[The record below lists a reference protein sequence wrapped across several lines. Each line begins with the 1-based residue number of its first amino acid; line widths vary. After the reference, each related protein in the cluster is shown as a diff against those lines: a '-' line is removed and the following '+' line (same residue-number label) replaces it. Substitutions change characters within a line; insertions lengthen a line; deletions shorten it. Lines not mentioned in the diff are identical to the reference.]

1 MTHLQ
6 TFQVFP
12 NTPKSLAFLEEL
24 SQNIWWCWN
33 YDAVELFRRIDTRLW
48 DKSGRNPLLFST
60 YLSQERLKELSEDK
74 SFLAHLNRVE
84 AHYKAIFS
92 PVPADTQQQ
101 DEAKQDE
108 KPGDIAYFSMEFG
121 IHESIPL
128 FAGGLGIL
136 AGDHLKASSDKA
148 MPLTGIGLLY
158 RHGYFRQ
165 FLSPEGWQQEEY
177 PEINF
182 FHLPVRR
189 ARDASGK
196 RIQISIDGPEG
207 KIIAAVWK
215 INVGRVALYLLDT
228 NLPEN
233 SPEIRDITS
242 RLYAGEDRVRLAQEV
257 LLGIGGMRA
266 LEALNIRPSVCHINE
281 GHAAFAG
288 LERLAQTMSEMKTDL
303 PAAMEIVP
311 RSTVFTTHTPV
322 PAGHDEFSAY
332 LVRPYLRC
340 FEERLGV
347 SVDEILSWGQ
357 SAPNPNGTVNMS
369 VLALRMSQYR
379 NGVSKLH
386 GKVARRM
393 WAHLWPDLPEK
404 EVPIS
409 SVTNGVH
416 IASWISNEN
425 ALLFDRYI
433 GPDWRLHPSSP
444 EVIRRIDDIYDE
456 ELWRAHEMSR
466 SRLIRTCRKL
476 MTEQYTRR
484 NAPKSVVK
492 EVESAL
498 DPDALTIGFSRRF
511 ASYKRAYL
519 LFSDTQRLK
528 NIITSETC
536 PVQFVFS
543 GKAHPRDNEGKGLIQ
558 RVVEFAR
565 NSEVRRRVVFI
576 ENYDIHI
583 ARHLVH
589 GADIWLNT
597 PRRPLEACGTSGMK
611 AAINGV
617 LNVSVLDG
625 WWCEGYSEE
634 RGWRIGNG
642 DEYSDHAYQDAVES
656 QALYNI
662 LENDVIPCFYE
673 RSGGG
678 LPNRWIKMMKA
689 SMKMGMQ
696 LFCSHRMVAEYESQF
711 YVPAA
716 NRYLELIADEAQGAK
731 KLATQRRRLKEM
743 WKNIRI
749 EPPKSDV
756 HRVFRVGE
764 SLPLT
769 AEVYLG
775 ELLPD
780 EVEVEFYYGFLKSV
794 DRIGS
799 GRAERMNMV
808 EGLGNG
814 KYLYACD
821 ISCRAPGRYAFT
833 ARVIPH
839 GDDWIK
845 FTPGFV
851 KWA

>member
-1 MTHLQ
+1 MTHIQ

-12 NTPKSLAFLEEL
+12 DIPKPLAFLEEL

-33 YDAVELFRRIDTRLW
+33 YDAVELFRRIDTRGW
-48 DKSGRNPLLFST
+48 DKAGRNPLLFST
-60 YLSQERLKELSEDK
+60 YLPQERLKELSEDK
-74 SFLAHLNRVE
+74 SFLAHLNRVRE
-84 AHYKAIFS
+84 NYHAIFA
-92 PVPADTQQQ
+92 PARPDAEYPDAREGQHT
-101 DEAKQDE
+101 E
-108 KPGDIAYFSMEFG
+108 IAYFSMEFG
-121 IHESIPL
+121 VHESIPL

-136 AGDHLKASSDKA
+136 AGDHLKAASDKA
-148 MPLTGIGLLY
+148 LPLVGVGLLY

-165 FLSPEGWQQEEY
+165 FLSTEGWQQEEY

-196 RIQISIDGPEG
+196 RIHISIEGPEG
-207 KIIAAVWK
+207 NIIAAVWR
-215 INVGRVALYLLDT
+215 IAVGRVPLFLLDT

-233 SPEIRDITS
+233 SPEIRNITS
-242 RLYAGEDRVRLAQEV
+242 RLYAGEDRIRLAQEV
-257 LLGIGGMRA
+257 LLGIGGLRA
-266 LEALNIRPSVCHINE
+266 LEAVNIKPMVCHINE
-281 GHAAFAG
+281 GHAAFVS
-288 LERLAQTMSEMKTDL
+288 LERLAQIISEMKVDL
-303 PAAMEIVP
+303 PTAMEIVP
-311 RSTVFTTHTPV
+311 RATVFTTHTPV
-322 PAGHDEFSAY
+322 PAGHDEFPAY
-332 LVRPYLRC
+332 LVRPYLNS
-340 FEERLGV
+340 FEKRLGV

-357 SAPNPNGTVNMS
+357 AVPNSNGPVNMS

-393 WAHLWPDLPEK
+393 WSHLWPDMPEK
-404 EVPIS
+404 EVPIK

-416 IASWISNEN
+416 IASWISHEN

-444 EVIRRIDDIYDE
+444 DIIRRIDDIYEE

-476 MTEQYTRR
+476 MIEQYTGR
-484 NAPKSVVK
+484 NAPKSVIK
-492 EVESAL
+492 ELEAAL

-511 ASYKRAYL
+511 ASYKRAHL
-519 LFSDTQRLK
+519 LFSDTRRLK
-528 NIITSETC
+528 NIITSKTC

-565 NSEVRRRVVFI
+565 DSEVRHRVVFI

-625 WWCEGYSEE
+625 WWCEGYSDTVE

-642 DEYSDHAYQDAVES
+642 EEYSDHAYQDAVES

-673 RSGGG
+673 RIGGG
-678 LPNRWIKMMKA
+678 LPSRWIKMMKA

-696 LFCSHRMVAEYESQF
+696 QFCSHRMVAEYESLF
-711 YVPAA
+711 YAPAA
-716 NRYLELIADEAQGAK
+716 NRYAELIADNAQGAK
-731 KLATQRRRLKEM
+731 QLAAQRRRLKEM
-743 WKNIRI
+743 WKSIRI

-764 SLPLT
+764 SMPVRV
-769 AEVYLG
+769 EVYLG

-780 EVEVEFYYGFLKSV
+780 EVEVEFYYGILKSV

-799 GRAERMNMV
+799 GRAERMLTV
-808 EGLGNG
+808 ENLGNG
-814 KYLYACD
+814 KYIYACD
-821 ISCRAPGRYAFT
+821 ISCRAAGRYGFT
-833 ARVIPH
+833 ARVIPR